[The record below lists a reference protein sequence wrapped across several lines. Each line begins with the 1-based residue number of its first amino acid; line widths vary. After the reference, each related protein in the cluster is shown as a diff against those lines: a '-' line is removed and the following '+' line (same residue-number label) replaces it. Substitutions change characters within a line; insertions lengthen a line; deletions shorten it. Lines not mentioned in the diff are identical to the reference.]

1 MKNCNRFYGNVI
13 CQRKVPFPFGEAA
26 VMVPIFAIEN
36 MPHFDIQIGKN
47 IIKSIYK
54 KSNMCYIIGKKERS

>member
-1 MKNCNRFYGNVI
+1 
-13 CQRKVPFPFGEAA
+13 
-26 VMVPIFAIEN
+26 MVPIFAIEN